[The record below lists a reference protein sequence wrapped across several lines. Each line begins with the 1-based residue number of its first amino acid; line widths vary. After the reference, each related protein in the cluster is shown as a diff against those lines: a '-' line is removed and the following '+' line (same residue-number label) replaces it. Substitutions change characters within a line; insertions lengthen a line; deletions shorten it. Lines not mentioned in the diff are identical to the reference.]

1 MDVPWV
7 LQISHDIWPWTMT
20 KSSMLLA
27 ATVLAGT
34 ASAFAPPNS
43 ARVSSRLYEDV
54 AATEDVAE
62 VAPTAP
68 TVSAMDDM
76 VGAIDLRGKEFK
88 FDPVRE
94 SSKIVS
100 HVRHL

>member
-1 MDVPWV
+1 M
-7 LQISHDIWPWTMT
+7 
-20 KSSMLLA
+20 KSAAILA
-27 ATVLAGT
+27 LIVGT
-34 ASAFAPPNS
+34 ANAFTTSNP
-43 ARVSSRLYEDV
+43 ARLSSRLYEDV
-54 AATEDVAE
+54 AATEDVAEVAE

>member
-1 MDVPWV
+1 M
-7 LQISHDIWPWTMT
+7 
-20 KSSMLLA
+20 KSAAILA
-27 ATVLAGT
+27 LIVGT

-43 ARVSSRLYEDV
+43 ARLSSRLYEDV
-54 AATEDVAE
+54 AAAEDVAEVAATEDVVEVAE

-94 SSKIVS
+94 SSKFVS
-100 HVRHL
+100 HLRHL